1 MVNRTE
7 FIKKLA
13 ENMGTSQK
21 EAKTCLDAVLDTM
34 TGYFYEGQEV
44 KFIGFGSFP
53 VVMVKEKTCR
63 NPKTGEEITVPAH
76 KRVMFKPGQAL
87 KMKA

>member
-1 MVNRTE
+1 MVNRNE

-53 VVMVKEKTCR
+53 VVMVKERIHR
-63 NPKTGEEITVPAH
+63 NPNTGGKVTVPAH
-76 KRVMFKPGQAL
+76 MKVTFKPGQAL
-87 KMKA
+87 KMKC